1 MGGLAFASLQVRA
14 TVSTLLPLWHQWGLG
29 YALST
34 NMKLSWLR
42 GAGPGEEERDVLRQ
56 WHGTLKQL
64 WEDAQKV

>member
-1 MGGLAFASLQVRA
+1 MAPVGIGICAVQRV
-14 TVSTLLPLWHQWGLG
+14 PL
-29 YALST
+29 ALST
-34 NMKLSWLR
+34 NIKLSWLR